1 MRRRFEN
8 NAKLYEYKIVSNC
21 IGGEVI
27 VERMNVGTIPQGGQ
41 FIFLSKKERLDSIG
55 VQGGVPMED
64 RQEIDSLVDPKEELL
79 ELDSVVLAIEV
90 LAIDLKTSPYY
101 EFRVSVIAP
110 DEFTLRTTNRI
121 TKTILITSFTPPA
134 TIYGV
139 NFGDPIVLNYD
150 SDQYKMPEFVI
161 DGPHDR
167 IVRADPNSTW
177 FIGCTDADFTPLP
190 YPETGIGQGLKFM
203 FLSKTD
209 SLVPGDHHV
218 SYEAYIKLELI
229 DDGGS
234 KVYTKYL
241 SLEKTLNFTI

>member
-27 VERMNVGTIPQGGQ
+27 VERVKVGTIPQGGQ
-41 FIFLSKKERLDSIG
+41 FIFLSKKKRLDSID

-64 RQEIDSLVDPKEELL
+64 RQEIDNWVDTTEELL
-79 ELDSVVLAIEV
+79 EQDSVVLAIA
-90 LAIDLKTSPYY
+90 LTTSPYY
-101 EFRVSVIAP
+101 GFRVSVIAP
-110 DEFTLRTTNRI
+110 DEFTLRTTNSIDR
-121 TKTILITSFTPPA
+121 TILVTSFTPPD

-150 SDQYKMPEFVI
+150 SYQYKLPTIVI

-167 IVRADPNSTW
+167 IVRADPNLTW
-177 FIGCTDADFTPLP
+177 GMSCTDADFKPLP
-190 YPETGIGQGLKFM
+190 YPESWVGQGLNSM
-203 FLSKTD
+203 FLSEMERPT
-209 SLVPGDHHV
+209 PGDHHV
-218 SYEAYIKLELI
+218 SYTAYIGLDLI

-234 KVYTKYL
+234 KVHTEYL
-241 SLEKTLNFTI
+241 ILEKTLNFTI

>member
-27 VERMNVGTIPQGGQ
+27 VERMKVGTIPQGGQ
-41 FIFLSKKERLDSIG
+41 FIFLSKKKRLDSIS

-64 RQEIDSLVDPKEELL
+64 RQEIDSQVDTIKKLL
-79 ELDSVVLAIEV
+79 ERDSVVLAIA
-90 LAIDLKTSPYY
+90 LTTSPYY
-101 EFRVSVIAP
+101 GFRVSVIAP

-121 TKTILITSFTPPA
+121 NRTLLITSFTPPA
-134 TIYGV
+134 AIYGV

-150 SDQYKMPEFVI
+150 SYQYKMPDLVI

-167 IVRADPNSTW
+167 IVRADPNLTW
-177 FIGCTDADFTPLP
+177 IVSCTDADFTPLP
-190 YPETGIGQGLKFM
+190 HPESWSGQDLNSI
-203 FLSKTD
+203 FLSDVKR
-209 SLVPGDHHV
+209 LAPGDHHV
-218 SYEAYIKLELI
+218 SYTADIGLDLI

-234 KVYTKYL
+234 KVHTEYL
-241 SLEKTLNFTI
+241 TLEKTLNFTI